1 MRLRDKVAIIVGGG
15 QSEGS
20 TAAIGNGRA
29 TALVFAREG
38 AKVLVAD
45 RVLASAEETVQLV
58 AQAGGE
64 AAACA
69 ADVTDESHMQAMIE
83 ACTQRW
89 GRIDILHNNV
99 GI

>member
-38 AKVLVAD
+38 RKVLVAD
-45 RVLASAEETVQLV
+45 RVLALAEETVQLSPKLV
-58 AQAGGE
+58 GK
-64 AAACA
+64 
-69 ADVTDESHMQAMIE
+69 
-83 ACTQRW
+83 QR
-89 GRIDILHNNV
+89 RAPRM
-99 GI
+99 